1 MLVYD
6 DDHEEVNDNDVVIV
20 ARFTSNVLWLVGF
33 SGVSIC
39 NCLRDDVY
47 LGSLLASFC
56 WRFSPGGAGLDLLVL
71 GLSLFL
77 WLLRYFLHAPE
88 SLRY

>member
-6 DDHEEVNDNDVVIV
+6 DDHEEVNDNDVVII

-47 LGSLLASFC
+47 LGSL
-56 WRFSPGGAGLDLLVL
+56 GGKRA
-71 GLSLFL
+71 
-77 WLLRYFLHAPE
+77 
-88 SLRY
+88 